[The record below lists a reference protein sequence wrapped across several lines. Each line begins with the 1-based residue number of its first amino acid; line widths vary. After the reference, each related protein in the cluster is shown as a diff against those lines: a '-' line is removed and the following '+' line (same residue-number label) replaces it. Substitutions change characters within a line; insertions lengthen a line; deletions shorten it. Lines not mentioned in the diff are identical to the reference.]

1 MKYIPY
7 VNIKMGTKS
16 HMRYST
22 GNALPLVQLPFGMA
36 SFCPQTEVVEDR
48 EGWFFNPDLPSV
60 EGIRLTHQ
68 PSPWIGDHGTFLLT
82 PQKDI
87 IKNKPS
93 NAWSGY
99 RISESVFEPHYLKIK
114 FLRSQCDFELTPT
127 LRGACVKLTFDNDIE
142 SDTPSYLSFLPVK
155 GNYTYTLDRENNM
168 LYGTNDYCRQGDHT
182 DFKAHIVVKFEND
195 TVDFEKSYECE
206 SCIHIAFTKKIVSL
220 ELATSYISSEQAIA
234 NLTNKSFDDAISEAE
249 KEWEEKLSRIEIE
262 ADEDK
267 KRTFYSCM
275 YRAFLFPRVAYEIEK
290 SGESVYYSPYD
301 GKIHKGV
308 RYVGTGFWD
317 TMRTQF
323 PLFSL
328 IAKKEFASF
337 VEGFINDYKDGGYLP
352 RWISLGETGCM
363 PSTLIDGVIAE
374 AACHDIIPNDM
385 LEIAFKGMIHHAN
398 IPSKEKR
405 YGRYGI
411 FDYLKYGY
419 VPSDMYGESV
429 NLTTDFAYGDFCIA
443 QVAKKLGYDGLAV
456 EYMRRSQFY
465 KSLFD
470 KSVGFLHGRKKDGY
484 FDESFHPLKWGGCY
498 TEGSAYQNAFFV
510 PHDIEGL
517 VSLYGGKEKFLE
529 KFDKIF
535 TLSPKYRVHGYDGEI
550 HEMTEMA
557 QADLCQFAISN
568 QPSFHLPYIY
578 AYLGDTEKC
587 RFYVEKALDLFSYK
601 TEIGFP
607 GDEDNGSMS
616 SWYILSTI
624 GKYKLCPGK
633 NEYME
638 ITPFVKYKIK
648 GE

>member
-22 GNALPLVQLPFGMA
+22 GNALPLVQVPFGMA
-36 SFCPQTEVVEDR
+36 SFCPQTEVIEDR
-48 EGWFFNPDLPSV
+48 NGWFFQPDIPSV

-87 IKNKPS
+87 IANTP
-93 NAWSGY
+93 NGAWSGY
-99 RISESVFEPHYLKIK
+99 RIKESVFQPHYLKIK
-114 FLRSQCDFELTPT
+114 FLRSDCLLELTPT
-127 LRGACVKLTFDNDIE
+127 LRGAKIRLTYDNEIE
-142 SDTPSYLSFLPVK
+142 SDTPNFLSFLPIE
-155 GNYTYTLDRENNM
+155 GSYTYDLDKESSI
-168 LYGTNDYCRQGDHT
+168 LYGTNDYCRQGDHK
-182 DFKAHIVVKFEND
+182 DFKAHLVAKFENGSID
-195 TVDFEKSYECE
+195 LDKSYKCE
-206 SCIHIAFTKKIVSL
+206 NGIHIALKNPKAEL
-220 ELATSYISSEQAIA
+220 ELAISYISYEQAIE
-234 NLTNKSFDDAISEAE
+234 NLTNKDFDAAKNDAES
-249 KEWEEKLSRIEIE
+249 EWEEKLSRIEIE
-262 ADEDK
+262 ADEEK

-275 YRAFLFPRVAYEIEK
+275 YRAFLFPHTAYEIEK
-290 SGESVYYSPYD
+290 GGECVHYSPYD

-317 TMRTQF
+317 TVRTQF

-328 IAKKEFASF
+328 IAKKEYASF
-337 VEGFINDYKDGGYLP
+337 VSGFVNDYTEGGFLP

-374 AACHDIIPNDM
+374 AACHGIVSNEI
-385 LEIAFKGMIHHAN
+385 LEKAFEGMIHHAN

-405 YGRYGI
+405 YGRHGI
-411 FDYLKYGY
+411 TEYLKYGY

-429 NLTTDFAYGDFCIA
+429 NLTEDFAYGDFCIA
-443 QVAKKLGYDGLAV
+443 QIAKKLGYDGVSV

-465 KSLFD
+465 KNIFD
-470 KSVGFLHGRKKDGY
+470 KKTGFLRGRKADGQ
-484 FDESFHPLKWGGCY
+484 FNEEFHPLKWGGCY

-510 PHDIEGL
+510 PHDIDGL

-529 KFDKIF
+529 KFDQIF
-535 TLSPKYRVHGYDGEI
+535 ALSPKYRVHGYGGEI

-557 QADLCQFAISN
+557 QADLYQFAISN

-578 AYLGDTEKC
+578 GYLGETEKC
-587 RFYVEKALDLFSYK
+587 RHWVGKALELFSYE

-607 GDEDNGSMS
+607 GDEDNGSMA
-616 SWYILSTI
+616 SWYILSSI

-633 NEYME
+633 NEYIE
-638 ITPFVKYKIK
+638 FQPFVKYQMKV
-648 GE
+648 E

>member
-1 MKYIPY
+1 
-7 VNIKMGTKS
+7 MGTKS
-16 HMRYST
+16 QMRFST

-36 SFCPQTEVVEDR
+36 SFSPQTEVIEDR
-48 EGWFFNPDLPSV
+48 NGWFFQPDLPSI

-82 PQKDI
+82 PQSDLI
-87 IKNKPS
+87 GDTHNS
-93 NAWSGY
+93 AWSGY
-99 RISESVFEPHYLKIK
+99 RINESVFEPHYLKIK
-114 FLRSQCDFELTPT
+114 FLRSNATFELTPT
-127 LRGACVKLTFDNDIE
+127 LRGAKIRLNYE
-142 SDTPSYLSFLPVK
+142 NQEENYLSFLKVD
-155 GNYTYTLDRENNM
+155 GNYTYEIDQENNI
-168 LYGTNDYCRQGDHT
+168 LYGTNDYCRQGDHVN
-182 DFKAHIVVKFEND
+182 FKMHYVAKFPND
-195 TVDFEKSYECE
+195 IVDFEKSR
-206 SCIHIAFTKKIVSL
+206 SCKDGIHIALKKQQFEL
-220 ELATSYISSEQAIA
+220 EVAISYISKDQAIE
-234 NLTNKSFDDAISEAE
+234 NLTNCDFETTKNYAE
-249 KEWEEKLSRIEIE
+249 KEWEEKLSRIEIDTE
-262 ADEDK
+262 NEDQ

-275 YRAFLFPRVAYEIEK
+275 YRVFLFPRIAYEIK
-290 SGESVYYSPYD
+290 KGEECVHYSPYD
-301 GKIHKGV
+301 GKIHNGV

-317 TMRTQF
+317 TVRTQF

-328 IAKKEFASF
+328 IAKKEFASM
-337 VEGFINDYKDGGYLP
+337 VEGFINDYIEGGYLP

-374 AACHDIIPNDM
+374 ASCNNIISKEL

-398 IPSKEKR
+398 VPSKEKR

-411 FDYLKYGY
+411 YDYLKYGY
-419 VPSDMYGESV
+419 VPADKYGESV

-443 QVAKKLGYDGLAV
+443 QVAKKLGYNGAST

-465 KSLFD
+465 KNVFD
-470 KSVGFLHGRKKDGY
+470 KEYGFLRGRKEDGN
-484 FDESFHPLKWGGCY
+484 FEENFHPLKWGGCY

-529 KFDKIF
+529 KFDLIF
-535 TLSPKYRVHGYDGEI
+535 TLPPKYRVHGYGGEI

-578 AYLGDTEKC
+578 AYLGETEKC
-587 RFYVEKALDLFSYK
+587 EYWVKKALDLFSYK

-607 GDEDNGSMS
+607 GDEDNGSMA

-624 GKYKLCPGK
+624 GMYKLCPGK
-633 NEYME
+633 DEYIK
-638 ITPFVKYKIK
+638 ITPTVKSFKLR
-648 GE
+648 GEQC

>member
-36 SFCPQTEVVEDR
+36 SFSLQTEVIEDR
-48 EGWFFNPDLPSV
+48 NGWFFQPDIPSI

-68 PSPWIGDHGTFLLT
+68 PSPWIGDHGAFLIT
-82 PQKDI
+82 PQSDLI
-87 IKNKPS
+87 ANTA
-93 NAWSGY
+93 NGAWGGY
-99 RISESVFEPHYLKIK
+99 RINESTFAPNYLKIK
-114 FLRSQCDFELTPT
+114 FLRSNCVFELTPT
-127 LRGACVKLTFDNDIE
+127 LRGAKIKLNYENTENNYI
-142 SDTPSYLSFLPVK
+142 SFLKVD
-155 GNYTYTLDRENNM
+155 GNYTYDLIKEENTLF
-168 LYGTNDYCRQGDHT
+168 GTNDYCRQGDHVG
-182 DFKAHIVVKFEND
+182 FKAHIAVKFQKD
-195 TVDFEKSYECE
+195 TVDFEKSYKCE
-206 SCIHIAFTKKIVSL
+206 NGIHIALKAQQTEI
-220 ELATSYISSEQAIA
+220 ELATSYISGEQALLNI
-234 NLTNKSFDDAISEAE
+234 TNKSFEQAMLDSEN
-249 KEWEEKLSRIEIE
+249 EWEEKLSRIEIE
-262 ADEDK
+262 TDNEEQ

-290 SGESVYYSPYD
+290 SGECVHYSPYD

-317 TMRTQF
+317 TVRTQF

-328 IAKKEFASF
+328 IAKKEYASF
-337 VEGFINDYKDGGYLP
+337 LEGFVNDYIEGGYLP

-374 AACHDIIPNDM
+374 ASCNNIVSNDL

-398 IPSKEKR
+398 VPSKEKR

-411 FDYLKYGY
+411 YDYLKYGY
-419 VPSDMYGESV
+419 VPADKYGESV

-443 QVAKKLGYDGLAV
+443 QVAKKLGYDGVAV

-465 KSLFD
+465 KNIFNKES
-470 KSVGFLHGRKKDGY
+470 GFLRGRKEDGS
-484 FDESFHPLKWGGCY
+484 FDDSFHPLKWGGCY

-529 KFDKIF
+529 KFDQIF
-535 TLSPKYRVHGYDGEI
+535 KLPPKYRVHGYGGEI

-557 QADLCQFAISN
+557 QADLYQFAISN

-578 AYLGDTEKC
+578 AYLGETEKC
-587 RFYVEKALDLFSYK
+587 EYWVKKALDLFSYK

-607 GDEDNGSMS
+607 GDEDNGSMA

-624 GKYKLCPGK
+624 GMYKLCPGK
-633 NEYME
+633 DEYIK
-638 ITPFVKYKIK
+638 ITPSVKSFKLR
-648 GE
+648 G

>member
-36 SFCPQTEVVEDR
+36 SFSLQTEVIEDR
-48 EGWFFNPDLPSV
+48 NGWFFQPDIPSI

-68 PSPWIGDHGTFLLT
+68 PSPWIGDHGAFLIT
-82 PQKDI
+82 PQSDLI
-87 IKNKPS
+87 ANTA
-93 NAWSGY
+93 NGAWGGY
-99 RISESVFEPHYLKIK
+99 RINESTFAPNYLKIK
-114 FLRSQCDFELTPT
+114 FLRSNCIFELTPT
-127 LRGACVKLTFDNDIE
+127 LRGAKIKLNYENTENN
-142 SDTPSYLSFLPVK
+142 YLSFLKVD
-155 GNYTYTLDRENNM
+155 GNYTYDLIKEEN
-168 LYGTNDYCRQGDHT
+168 LLLGTNDYCRQGDHVG
-182 DFKAHIVVKFEND
+182 FKAHIAVKFQKD
-195 TVDFEKSYECE
+195 TVDFEKSYKCE
-206 SCIHIAFTKKIVSL
+206 NGIHIAFKAQQTEI
-220 ELATSYISSEQAIA
+220 ELATSYISGEQALL
-234 NLTNKSFDDAISEAE
+234 NLTNKTFEQAMLDSEN
-249 KEWEEKLSRIEIE
+249 EWEEKLSRIEIE
-262 ADEDK
+262 TDNEEQ

-290 SGESVYYSPYD
+290 SGECVHYSPYD

-317 TMRTQF
+317 TVRTQF

-328 IAKKEFASF
+328 IAKKEYASLL
-337 VEGFINDYKDGGYLP
+337 EGFVNDYIEGGYLP

-374 AACHDIIPNDM
+374 ASCYNIISKDL

-398 IPSKEKR
+398 VPSKEKR

-411 FDYLKYGY
+411 YDYLKYGY
-419 VPSDMYGESV
+419 VPADKYGESV

-465 KSLFD
+465 KNIFNKES
-470 KSVGFLHGRKKDGY
+470 GFLRGRKEDGS
-484 FDESFHPLKWGGCY
+484 FDDSFHPLKWGGCY

-529 KFDKIF
+529 KFDQIF
-535 TLSPKYRVHGYDGEI
+535 KLPPKYRVHGYGGEI

-557 QADLCQFAISN
+557 QADLYQFAISN

-578 AYLGDTEKC
+578 AYLGETEKC
-587 RFYVEKALDLFSYK
+587 EYWVRKALDLFSYK

-607 GDEDNGSMS
+607 GDEDNGSMA

-624 GKYKLCPGK
+624 GMYKLCPGK
-633 NEYME
+633 DEYIK
-638 ITPFVKYKIK
+638 ITPSVKSFKLR
-648 GE
+648 G

>member
-16 HMRYST
+16 HMRFST

-36 SFCPQTEVVEDR
+36 SFCPQTEVIDDR
-48 EGWFFNPDLPSV
+48 EGWFFNPDLPSI

-82 PQKDI
+82 PQSDLVFDTAR
-87 IKNKPS
+87 S
-93 NAWSGY
+93 AWSGY
-99 RISESVFEPHYLKIK
+99 RIKESVFKPNYLSVR
-114 FLRSQCDFELTPT
+114 FLRSNCNFELTPT
-127 LRGACVKLTFDNDIE
+127 LRGAIINLEYENDTDN
-142 SDTPSYLSFLPVK
+142 YLSFLKVN

-182 DFKAHIVVKFEND
+182 DFTAHIVVKFPKGA
-195 TVDFEKSYECE
+195 VDFEKSYKCE
-206 SCIHIAFTKKIVSL
+206 NGIHIAFMKKSVSL
-220 ELATSYISSEQAIA
+220 ELATSYISSEQAVE
-234 NLTNKSFDDAISEAE
+234 NLTHKDFNSALIDSEN
-249 KEWEEKLSRIEIE
+249 EWEEKLSRIEIE

-267 KRTFYSCM
+267 MRTFYSCM
-275 YRAFLFPRVAYEIEK
+275 YRAFLFPHTAYEVEK

-301 GKIHKGV
+301 GKIHKGI

-317 TMRTQF
+317 TVRTQF
-323 PLFSL
+323 PLFSI

-337 VEGFINDYKDGGYLP
+337 VEGFVNDYTDGGYLP

-374 AACHDIIPNDM
+374 ASCHDIVSRDL
-385 LEIAFKGMIHHAN
+385 LEKALRGMVHHAN

-411 FDYLKYGY
+411 SDYLKYGY
-419 VPSDMYGESV
+419 VPSDKYGESV

-443 QVAKKLGYDGLAV
+443 QVAKKLGYDGQGV

-465 KSLFD
+465 KNLFD
-470 KSVGFLHGRKKDGY
+470 KSVGFLHGRKTDGC
-484 FDESFHPLKWGGCY
+484 FDETFHPLKWGGCY

-529 KFDKIF
+529 KFDQIF
-535 TLSPKYRVHGYDGEI
+535 ELPPRYRVHGYGGEI

-568 QPSFHLPYIY
+568 QPSFHLPYVY
-578 AYLGDTEKC
+578 AYLGNTEKC
-587 RFYVEKALDLFSYK
+587 RHYVEKALSLFSYK

-638 ITPFVKYKIK
+638 IAPFVNYKIK